1 MSPPSSPGSEARLAL
16 AAGIGCYLIWGFV
29 PLAFQAM
36 GALGASSW
44 EIMAHR
50 IVWGAPTALAL
61 ALIARQGRQ
70 ILDVVRRP
78 RVLAWLCLSSGL
90 IATNW
95 AVYIWSVN
103 SGRVLEGSFGYYIT
117 PLINM
122 ASGAVIFRE
131 RIDRIGALA
140 IAFAAVGVVFQGLA
154 LGHLPVISLVL
165 AFSFGGYGV
174 VRKQVQ
180 ADAQTGLFIEC
191 MLLIVPAAVFLLWLA
206 HQGVGH
212 FGAST
217 PATLW
222 LVFAGPMTAVPLALF
237 AWCARRLPLST
248 IAFMQFIGPTIGF
261 AIGVAQHEPFGPLN
275 ATAFA
280 FIWTGAA
287 VFLYGALRRSRQV
300 RMAIAQAAGAE

>member
-1 MSPPSSPGSEARLAL
+1 MSPPSSPGSESRLAL

-36 GALGASSW
+36 GRFGASSW

-50 IVWGAPTALAL
+50 IAWGAPTALVL
-61 ALIARQGRQ
+61 ALVARQGPQ
-70 ILDVVRRP
+70 IVRVLRNP

-131 RIDRIGALA
+131 RIDRIGAVA
-140 IAFAAVGVVFQGLA
+140 IGFAAVGVLFQGLA
-154 LGHLPVISLVL
+154 LGHLPIISLVL

-191 MLLIVPAAVFLLWLA
+191 LLLILPAVGFLLWLGQ
-206 HQGVGH
+206 HGQGH
-212 FGAST
+212 FGSST
-217 PATLW
+217 NATAW
-222 LVFAGPMTAVPLALF
+222 LVLAGPITAVPLALF

-287 VFLYGALRRSRQV
+287 VFLFGAWRRSRQV
-300 RMAIAQAAGAE
+300 RMTIAQVAPVE